1 MRGPVTAEHFL
12 PLMQVTDLGQR
23 LDDWLLDEAC
33 RDLTKLTD
41 LGYLRPNIALA
52 PGPQLLRSAVLAE
65 KIARAVSREGCDA
78 RRLDLYVPESLLA
91 SGACREQLSEV
102 RKLGVRVFADGFGK
116 GGLSLSD
123 LETLPLAGVRIDR
136 SFIDRLQTDA
146 RATAACRSVIALAQS
161 FDMQC
166 VAAGVES
173 QAQIDRLRELG
184 CLLAQGPVF
193 CAPRPLHRFVDEQGA
208 S

>member
-1 MRGPVTAEHFL
+1 LE
-12 PLMQVTDLGQR
+12 
-23 LDDWLLDEAC
+23 EAC

-41 LGYLRPNIALA
+41 SGYLRPNIALA
-52 PGPQLLRSAVLAE
+52 PTPQLLRSTALAE

-78 RRLDLYVPESLLA
+78 RRFDLYVPESLLA
-91 SGACREQLSEV
+91 SGACREQLTEV

-136 SFIDRLQTDA
+136 SFIDRLETDA

-166 VAAGVES
+166 VAAGVET
-173 QAQIDRLRELG
+173 QAQIDQLRELG
-184 CLLAQGPVF
+184 CLLAQGPLF
-193 CAPRPLHRFVDEQGA
+193 CAPRPLHRFLDEQGA

>member
-1 MRGPVTAEHFL
+1 
-12 PLMQVTDLGQR
+12 
-23 LDDWLLDEAC
+23 
-33 RDLTKLTD
+33 
-41 LGYLRPNIALA
+41 
-52 PGPQLLRSAVLAE
+52 
-65 KIARAVSREGCDA
+65 
-78 RRLDLYVPESLLA
+78 
-91 SGACREQLSEV
+91 
-102 RKLGVRVFADGFGK
+102 VFADGFGK